1 MWATDYYANAVVLA
15 IDLAVFRFALQTPA
29 RTAHYVFV
37 GGTAALMLATLGSL
51 AITEPDGLAAM
62 RSICWVG
69 FVHAPVVLAVASAIS
84 WKALRSDAI
93 AMGAAALVLVA
104 VGVFGFLIEPTRL
117 EVTHHVIATS
127 KLDRPLRIVNLA
139 DFQSDDF
146 GDYEREVVR
155 RAMAERPDL
164 IVLTGDYVQV
174 ELDPAGYAPQVALFR
189 EISAGLSAPLGVF
202 AVEGDNDV
210 AATWDVD
217 LFAGTPIHALRATT
231 TLEVGPLALTALS
244 FVDGLNASLHVPA
257 QERFHVVI
265 AHRPEFARGEG
276 GDLLL
281 AGHTHGGQI
290 QLPFFGAPFTMS
302 EVPRAWGSGGL
313 HELTPGRNLNVS
325 RGLGMERR
333 RSPRVRFLCRPE
345 IVVIDVVP
353 LGPGASR

>member
-1 MWATDYYANAVVLA
+1 MWATDYFTHAVVLA
-15 IDLAVFRFALQTPA
+15 IDLVVFRFAWLTPA

-37 GGTAALMLATLGSL
+37 GGTAALALATLGSL
-51 AITEPDGLAAM
+51 ALTEPDGLAAM
-62 RSICWVG
+62 RSISWVA
-69 FVHAPVVLAVASAIS
+69 FVHAPVVLAFACAVS
-84 WKALRSDAI
+84 WKVLRSDAI
-93 AMGAAALVLVA
+93 AMGAAALALVV
-104 VGVFGFLIEPTRL
+104 VGVYGFLIEPHHL
-117 EVTHHVIATS
+117 EVTHHRIATA
-127 KLDRPLRIVNLA
+127 KLDQPLRIVNLA

-146 GDYEREVVR
+146 GDYERDIVR
-155 RAMAERPDL
+155 RVMAEKPDL

-174 ELDPAGYAPQVALFR
+174 ELDPANYAPQVALFR

-217 LFAGTPIHALRATT
+217 LFAGTSIRAVRNTT
-231 TLEVGPLALTALS
+231 TLEVGPIALTALS
-244 FVDGLNASLHVPA
+244 FVDGLNAGLHVAP
-257 QERFHVVI
+257 QGRYHVVL
-265 AHRPEFARGEG
+265 AHRPEFARGDG

-313 HELTPGRNLNVS
+313 HEITPGRHVNVS
-325 RGLGMERR
+325 RGLGLERR
-333 RSPRVRFLCRPE
+333 RSPRVRFNCRPE

-353 LGPGASR
+353 RAG